1 MRKINLRQAGKDDVE
16 TVWRMQTEA
25 FRELYEKYQ
34 DTDTSPAPEPVS
46 KVQARFNMEGSY
58 YYFIEDGADTVGV
71 IRIVDKKDG
80 SRKRISP
87 LWIMKEYRGK
97 GYAQQAILEA
107 ERMYGPDNWS
117 LDTILQEEGN
127 CYLYEKMGYHRT
139 GGAEK
144 INDRMDIVFY
154 EKN

>member
-1 MRKINLRQAGKDDVE
+1 MSVVLIQAKEEDIK
-16 TVWRMQTEA
+16 TVWKMQTEA

-34 DTDTSPAPEPVS
+34 DTETSPATEPVE
-46 KVQARFNMEGSY
+46 KIVKRFNMEGSV
-58 YYFIEDGADTVGV
+58 YYFITDDDTKVGV
-71 IRIVDKKDG
+71 IRVIDLKDG

-107 ERMYGPDNWS
+107 ERIYGSDNWA

-139 GGAEK
+139 GSVSK
-144 INDRMDIVFY
+144 INDNMDIVFY
-154 EKN
+154 EKG

>member
-1 MRKINLRQAGKDDVE
+1 MSVMLRQASQEDIE
-16 TVWRMQTEA
+16 TVWKMQTEA

-34 DTDTSPAPEPVS
+34 DKDTSPATEPVE

-58 YYFIEDGADTVGV
+58 YFFIDDGDDTVGV
-71 IRIVDKKDG
+71 IRIIDRNDG

-87 LWIMKEYRGK
+87 LWIMKEFRGK
-97 GYAQQAILEA
+97 GYAQKAILEA
-107 ERMYGPDNWS
+107 ERMFGKDNWS

-127 CYLYEKMGYHRT
+127 CYLYEKMGYKRT
-139 GGAEK
+139 GIVMK

-154 EKN
+154 EKD

>member
-1 MRKINLRQAGKDDVE
+1 MGVVLRQAIREEIE
-16 TVWRMQTEA
+16 TIWKMQTEA

-34 DTDTSPAPEPVS
+34 DTETSPATEPVE
-46 KVQARFNMEGSY
+46 KIVKRFNMEGSV
-58 YYFIEDGADTVGV
+58 YYFITDDDTKVGV
-71 IRIVDKKDG
+71 IRVIDLKDG

-107 ERMYGPDNWS
+107 ERIYGSDNWA

-139 GGAEK
+139 GSVSK
-144 INDRMDIVFY
+144 INDNMDIVFY
-154 EKN
+154 EKG

>member
-1 MRKINLRQAGKDDVE
+1 MSVVLIQAKEEDIK
-16 TVWRMQTEA
+16 TIWKMQTEA

-34 DTDTSPAPEPVS
+34 DTETSPAAEPMEKIVN
-46 KVQARFNMEGSY
+46 RFNMPGSV
-58 YYFIEDGADTVGV
+58 YYFIVDKETKVGV
-71 IRIVDKKDG
+71 IRVIDLKDG

-97 GYAQQAILEA
+97 GYARKAITEA
-107 ERMYGPDNWS
+107 ERIYGSDNWA

-139 GGAEK
+139 GAVSK
-144 INDRMDIVFY
+144 INDNMDIVFY
-154 EKN
+154 EKG

>member
-1 MRKINLRQAGKDDVE
+1 MSVVLRKAGKDDVE
-16 TVWRMQTEA
+16 TVWKMQTEA

-34 DTDTSPAPEPVS
+34 DKDTSPATEPLE
-46 KVQARFNMEGSY
+46 KVKARFNMVGSY
-58 YYFIEDGADTVGV
+58 YYFIENGCDTVGV
-71 IRIVDKKDG
+71 IRIVDTKDG

-97 GYAQQAILEA
+97 GYAQQAIIEA

-127 CYLYEKMGYHRT
+127 CYLYEKMGYKRT
-139 GGAEK
+139 SGVEK

>member
-1 MRKINLRQAGKDDVE
+1 MGVVLRQAVREEIE
-16 TVWRMQTEA
+16 TIWKMQTEA

-34 DTDTSPAPEPVS
+34 DTETSPATEPVE
-46 KVQARFNMEGSY
+46 KVRKRFEMPGSV
-58 YYFIEDGADTVGV
+58 YYFLEDGDDTVGV
-71 IRIVDKKDG
+71 IRIVDAKDG

-87 LWIMKEYRGK
+87 LWIMKEYRGN

-107 ERMYGPDNWS
+107 ERIYGDDNWA

-139 GGAEK
+139 GLTRK
-144 INDRMDIVFY
+144 INDNMDIVFY

>member
-1 MRKINLRQAGKDDVE
+1 MGVVLRQAVREEIEMIWK
-16 TVWRMQTEA
+16 MQTEA

-34 DTDTSPAPEPVS
+34 DTETSPATEPVE
-46 KVQARFNMEGSY
+46 KVRNRFEMPGSV
-58 YYFIEDGADTVGV
+58 YYFIEDGDVTVGV
-71 IRIVDKKDG
+71 IRIVDAKDG

-87 LWIMKEYRGK
+87 LWIMKEYRGR

-107 ERMYGPDNWS
+107 ERIYGDDNWA
-117 LDTILQEEGN
+117 LDTIMQEEGN

-139 GGAEK
+139 GLTRK
-144 INDRMDIVFY
+144 INDNMDIVFY